1 MATRGG
7 FERDGRGATLAGVF
21 KEGLS
26 EEMTV
31 KQIGQESAVEMS
43 RERVFWPNG
52 IKNGQSREEHKL
64 GVAKEQK
71 EHIEAD
77 AETELGK
84 DTLRKGDGSGLEFSQ
99 VHY

>member
-1 MATRGG
+1 M
-7 FERDGRGATLAGVF
+7 
-21 KEGLS
+21 
-26 EEMTV
+26 
-31 KQIGQESAVEMS
+31 GQ
-43 RERVFWPNG
+43 
-52 IKNGQSREEHKL
+52 KNGQSREEHKL